1 MSYHSYHQ
9 TNMMTLF
16 FQLEYIFHDV
26 FGLAASQTLPLRN
39 LPIRQASGSIESS
52 AFVPFDDLPL
62 WFSNTSLFPSIPHL
76 KDLCEL
82 LRELAQSDGK
92 IVMTA
97 AKKVRPDTITNFAG
111 YDSKFVSRISYSID
125 SSVSPWSSKRPG
137 SPINK
142 GGIKER
148 LIDAFFHQH
157 KEMQQ
162 ICEIVVDR
170 VMKNF
175 VQTVSHAC
183 ILPLFRNGATSF
195 EEYLNKVPSMTLD
208 DYSTLLENL
217 DLKAKI
223 ETNAIMNSDMNRRI
237 NDSVILLAPSET
249 KSKVIQVAIALTIA
263 HATEKGTSTIHSII
277 REEKKKL
284 IDEFVRKEKK
294 LKSGVPLVASKK
306 PALDCGHFHLLSN
319 NSYLNCLIDLTESL
333 RVLHK
338 SNISLSF
345 ENGIERLREQK
356 EHVLDYLKHF
366 VLGNGDFQAVLDFED
381 SVLSL
386 LRYFFASPSH
396 SSHIL
401 ASIIEV
407 SDVLSLLSKMG
418 YSESSMEL
426 ESLVCDSSNMLT
438 LINAVDD
445 GAKSNCIISHESIGN
460 FMFVMLDGSLVSNQ
474 ALETALLHALTVKED
489 ARYVCI
495 ALLCR
500 LSPGK
505 AQIFDR
511 GTGVGLPVGLVVMV
525 RLQRSLRGISP
536 NINFC

>member
-1 MSYHSYHQ
+1 MSHHSYHQ
-9 TNMMTLF
+9 TNMMTIF
-16 FQLEYIFHDV
+16 FQLEYLFHDV

-39 LPIRQASGSIESS
+39 LPIQQTSGSVEPS

-97 AKKVRPDTITNFAG
+97 AKKVRPDTVSNFTG
-111 YDSKFVSRISYSID
+111 NDSRFVSRISYSID
-125 SSVSPWSSKRPG
+125 SGVSPWSSKRPG

-157 KEMQQ
+157 KDIQQ

-195 EEYLNKVPSMTLD
+195 EEYLDKVPSMTLD

-217 DLKAKI
+217 DSMAKI
-223 ETNAIMNSDMNRRI
+223 EANAMMNSDMNRII
-237 NDSVILLAPSET
+237 NDTVILLAPSDT

-263 HATEKGTSTIHSII
+263 HATEKGTSTIHSIV

-284 IDEFVRKEKK
+284 IDEFVKKEKK
-294 LKSGVPLVASKK
+294 LKAGVPLIASKK
-306 PALDCGHFHLLSN
+306 PALEHDHLLSN
-319 NSYLNCLIDLTESL
+319 DSNLNCLIDLTESL
-333 RVLHK
+333 RILHK
-338 SNISLSF
+338 SNLSLSF

-366 VLGNGDFQAVLDFED
+366 VLGNGDFWAVMDFENC
-381 SVLSL
+381 VLSL
-386 LRYFFASPSH
+386 LRDFFASPSH

-407 SDVLSLLSKMG
+407 SDALSLLSKMG
-418 YSESSMEL
+418 YSESSMEV
-426 ESLVCDSSNMLT
+426 ESLVCDSNNMLT
-438 LINAVDD
+438 MFNAVDD
-445 GAKSNCIISHESIGN
+445 GIISSESIGN
-460 FMFVMLDGSLVSNQ
+460 FMFVMLDGSLVSSQ
-474 ALETALLHALTVKED
+474 ALETALLYALTVKED

-505 AQIFDR
+505 AQIR
-511 GTGVGLPVGLVVMV
+511 STGVDLPDGLVVMV
-525 RLQRSLRGISP
+525 RLQRFLQGISP
-536 NINFC
+536 YHLLK

>member
-1 MSYHSYHQ
+1 MSHHSYHQ

-16 FQLEYIFHDV
+16 FQLEYLFHDV

-39 LPIRQASGSIESS
+39 LPVRQSSGSVESLV
-52 AFVPFDDLPL
+52 FVPFDDLPL
-62 WFSNTSLFPSIPHL
+62 WFNNTSLFLSIPHL

-82 LRELAQSDGK
+82 LRELAKSDGK

-97 AKKVRPDTITNFAG
+97 AKKVRPDTIT
-111 YDSKFVSRISYSID
+111 DSRFVSRISYSID

-175 VQTVSHAC
+175 VQTVSHEC
-183 ILPLFRNGATSF
+183 ILPLFRNGATLF

-217 DLKAKI
+217 DSKARI
-223 ETNAIMNSDMNRRI
+223 EANAMMKSDMNRVI
-237 NDSVILLAPSET
+237 NDSVILLAPSDT
-249 KSKVIQVAIALTIA
+249 KSKVIQVAIALTTS

-284 IDEFVRKEKK
+284 LDEFGRKERKFI
-294 LKSGVPLVASKK
+294 SGVPLITSKK
-306 PALDCGHFHLLSN
+306 PVLEHDHLPSN
-319 NSYLNCLIDLTESL
+319 DSFLNCLIDLTESL

-338 SNISLSF
+338 SDGCLLF
-345 ENGIERLREQK
+345 DYEIERLREQK
-356 EHVLDYLKHF
+356 EYVLDYLKRF
-366 VLGNGDFQAVLDFED
+366 VLGGGDYLAVLDFENC
-381 SVLSL
+381 VLSL
-386 LRYFFASPSH
+386 LRDFFASPSH
-396 SSHIL
+396 SSKTL
-401 ASIIEV
+401 ASIIEI
-407 SDVLSLLSKMG
+407 SDVLSFLSKMG
-418 YSESSMEL
+418 YSESSMEV

-438 LINAVDD
+438 LINAVED
-445 GAKSNCIISHESIGN
+445 GIISHKSIGN
-460 FMFVMLDGSLVSNQ
+460 FMFMVLDGSLVKSQ
-474 ALETALLHALTVKED
+474 ALETALLQALIMKED
-489 ARYVCI
+489 AKYVCN

-500 LSPGK
+500 LSSGK
-505 AQIFDR
+505 VD
-511 GTGVGLPVGLVVMV
+511 LPDGLVSMV
-525 RLQRSLRGISP
+525 RLQRFLRGISS
-536 NINFC
+536 NHLQE